1 MRPGTPFSVT
11 VVVLT
16 GLALLLPAAGCGGR
30 KRSPMTMADR
40 LQRAR
45 SAPTKAAQ
53 ARELTQVARLQL
65 QSADRSGAAR
75 TVGEARAIYIGL
87 VKAIAAAAMAA
98 TVEQPAEPV
107 EPAPDAPAAEPAAD
121 AAPAEP
127 AADGAA
133 ADGAAATPAEPPVET
148 PADATPAEPA
158 ANGAADPSADAAPA
172 EPPAEPAADA
182 AAPAPGTEPA
192 PEEPPVV
199 NEPPEPIDPVVW
211 GPLLVDMASVY
222 ADIGEQGAA
231 RDILADARKLTSAIP
246 DAISQATLLAQIGG
260 VFGSRTGSDAAN
272 ARTSL
277 AQAATLVDEV
287 EPRFRAEALAA
298 VALGYVRAGL
308 AKEAGEMVA
317 TLEQSARDVESP
329 RARAEGLAAAA
340 NVRALSGD
348 ADEAKDLL
356 KEAADAAKSIEGS
369 ENRTYALLSVATA
382 MSATG
387 DHKQA
392 LGLITEAEKSA
403 NRVPDPDAQRIAL
416 EKVRALRSEISRRK

>member
-1 MRPGTPFSVT
+1 MRPCAPLSAA

-16 GLALLLPAAGCGGR
+16 GLVCLLPTTGCGGR
-30 KRSPMTMADR
+30 KRGPMTMADR

-75 TVGEARAIYIGL
+75 TVGEARAIYLGL
-87 VKAIAAAAMAA
+87 TKPQAPKPVAVDLDEPVEPTVEAAAE
-98 TVEQPAEPV
+98 TPAEPV
-107 EPAPDAPAAEPAAD
+107 ADNAVAVPADPAATEQAAEPAEQRDGDAPPADATPDSAAEPAPDATEAAPDTAAEPAAD
-121 AAPAEP
+121 
-127 AADGAA
+127 
-133 ADGAAATPAEPPVET
+133 PVE
-148 PADATPAEPA
+148 EP
-158 ANGAADPSADAAPA
+158 
-172 EPPAEPAADA
+172 
-182 AAPAPGTEPA
+182 
-192 PEEPPVV
+192 
-199 NEPPEPIDPVVW
+199 EPPEPIDPVIW
-211 GPLLVDMASVY
+211 GPLLVEMASVY

-246 DAISQATLLAQIGG
+246 DVISQATLLAQIGG

-277 AQAATLVDEV
+277 SQAATLVDEV
-287 EPRFRAEALAA
+287 EPRFRAGALAA
-298 VALGYVRAGL
+298 VALGYVKAGL

-317 TLEQSARDVESP
+317 ALEQSARDVESP

-340 NVRALSGD
+340 NVRALSGN
-348 ADEAKDLL
+348 ADEAQDLL

-369 ENRTYALLSVATA
+369 ENRTYALMSVATA
-382 MSATG
+382 LSATG
-387 DHKQA
+387 DHKPA
-392 LGLITEAEKSA
+392 LSLLAEAEKSA
-403 NRVPDPDAQRIAL
+403 NRVPDPEAQRTAL